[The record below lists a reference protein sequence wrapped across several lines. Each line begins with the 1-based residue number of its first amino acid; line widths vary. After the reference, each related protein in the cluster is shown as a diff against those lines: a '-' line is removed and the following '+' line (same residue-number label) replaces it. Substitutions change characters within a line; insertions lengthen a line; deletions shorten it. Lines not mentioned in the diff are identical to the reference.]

1 MNLMFRFFLL
11 ILILTSLLIE
21 GETKKMEE
29 NKISL
34 PKNISAWTRPDS
46 PRLITSKNIFDY
58 MDGAG
63 ELYLGYH
70 FNRLEVYE
78 YKSKDEN
85 DILLEL
91 YFMESSDDSFGLLSL
106 DWEGETVIFDRSTIK
121 KSNSAIVPPVRA
133 LYGKGLLRIWSGN
146 MYIRIMAVRD
156 TSTAKDAILQLGK
169 IITTNR
175 EDASPPKMLKVL
187 LPSITSTWKL
197 RKDKVSYF
205 HSYLILNSLY
215 YLSHKNIL
223 LLNHSTEAVFASY
236 ERILNRKDRDRIQLL
251 AIKYPDTEKAK
262 QAIDSFHKAYLPEY
276 KQKIKPV
283 DLPDGSTKFFKIE
296 DGWLG
301 YRQQNRSIAV
311 VFECPDMESAQA
323 IINQTRLQY

>member
-1 MNLMFRFFLL
+1 
-11 ILILTSLLIE
+11 
-21 GETKKMEE
+21 MEE
-29 NKISL
+29 NKINL
-34 PKNISAWTRPDS
+34 PKNISAWSRPDS

-58 MDGAG
+58 MNGAG

-70 FNRLEVYE
+70 FNSLEVYE

-85 DILLEL
+85 DILVEL

-106 DWEGETVIFDRSTIK
+106 DWEGEPIIFDHSTNK
-121 KSNSAIVPPVRA
+121 ESNLSLVPPVRA

-146 MYIRIMAVRD
+146 LYVRIMAVRD
-156 TSTAKDAILQLGK
+156 TSTAKDVILKLGK

-175 EDASPPKMLKVL
+175 QDASPPEMLNVL
-187 LPSITSTWKL
+187 SPSVALNWKL
-197 RKDKVSYF
+197 RKDRVSYF

-223 LLNHSTEAVFASY
+223 RLNHSTEAVFASY
-236 ERILNRKDRDRIQLL
+236 ERILNSKDRDRIQFL

-276 KQKIKPV
+276 KQNKPV
-283 DLPDGSTKFFKIE
+283 DLPDSSTKFFKIE

-323 IINQTRLQY
+323 IINQPRLQYLFVDLNVHNPEARGDVKRNK

>member
-1 MNLMFRFFLL
+1 
-11 ILILTSLLIE
+11 
-21 GETKKMEE
+21 MEE
-29 NKISL
+29 NKIIL

-58 MDGAG
+58 MNGAG

-70 FNRLEVYE
+70 FKRLEVYE

-106 DWEGETVIFDRSTIK
+106 DWEGEPVIFDRSINK
-121 KSNSAIVPPVRA
+121 KSNVSNVPSVRA

-146 MYIRIMAVRD
+146 LYVRIMAVRD
-156 TSTAKDAILQLGK
+156 TSAAKDAILQLGK

-175 EDASPPKMLKVL
+175 EDASPPKMLNIL
-187 LPSITSTWKL
+187 SPSVPPDWTL

-205 HSYLILNSLY
+205 HSHLILNSLY

-223 LLNHSTEAVFASY
+223 RLNHSTEAVFASY
-236 ERILNRKDRDRIQLL
+236 ERILNSKDRHRIQLL
-251 AIKYPDTEKAK
+251 AIKYPDSEKAI
-262 QAIDSFHKAYLPEY
+262 QAIDSFQKTYLPEY
-276 KQKIKPV
+276 NQNKPV
-283 DLPDGSTKFFKIE
+283 DLTGDSTKFFKIE

-311 VFECPDMESAQA
+311 VFECPDMASAQA
-323 IINQTRLQY
+323 VINQPQFQYLFVVFNVHNPEARGDVKRNK